1 MKSWSA
7 PAVSIPEKR
16 PEQPLSG
23 LVCDIVLVRSSSA
36 SNPSDGTFEL
46 REYTHRWT
54 DDYSAN
60 SVTLYA
66 EDYHDIYES
75 SYGEV
80 KRYNLEIPFDENGN
94 PLGTLTPTPYEEASD
109 MRLMAVEYNEDNA
122 LKMLLMTAEGFD
134 TGYPFVAFEWN
145 DGNIVSMRPFG
156 EEPITVTPSV
166 YTAPGGLDFNLFF
179 LGTALSTIRDIILT
193 PPTNLGKWSRN
204 LPEAMTDGT
213 YDDSI
218 TKFEYEF
225 DQYGRLTKAS
235 EIPEQYNS
243 RYTFYYDE
251 QPAPALEE
259 LDYIQ
264 NYPNE

>member
-109 MRLMAVEYNEDNA
+109 MRLMTVEYNEDNA

-145 DGNIVSMRPFG
+145 DGNKR
-156 EEPITVTPSV
+156 
-166 YTAPGGLDFNLFF
+166 
-179 LGTALSTIRDIILT
+179 
-193 PPTNLGKWSRN
+193 
-204 LPEAMTDGT
+204 LPDTRLQA
-213 YDDSI
+213 DSI
-218 TKFEYEF
+218 STCSSWA
-225 DQYGRLTKAS
+225 QH
-235 EIPEQYNS
+235 S
-243 RYTFYYDE
+243 R
-251 QPAPALEE
+251 Q
-259 LDYIQ
+259 
-264 NYPNE
+264 